1 MAVELIII
9 IFLAAEQNMTGGWT
23 AHMSVHLALRSPGL
37 RPRPLWDVSVASQLP
52 SSQPFWGGKKV
63 K

>member
-1 MAVELIII
+1 MAAELLIFY
-9 IFLAAEQNMTGGWT
+9 FLAAEQNMTSGWT
-23 AHMSVHLALRSPGL
+23 AHMSVHLAPRGPGL
-37 RPRPLWDVSVASQLP
+37 RPRPLWDVSAASQLP